1 MFSYSNEKGEDLMA
15 KYHRGIKKSES
26 ISMSA
31 RKDQPRRMVIVPLA
45 TKTELVQRA
54 LPKTDT
60 GLWGLRFAVGHG
72 FIACI

>member
-1 MFSYSNEKGEDLMA
+1 MA

-26 ISMSA
+26 ISMA
-31 RKDQPRRMVIVPLA
+31 TRKDQPRRMVIVPLA

-54 LPKTDT
+54 LPETAT